1 MAKKTDPRPQDEMAY
16 VAHADTGDQHAVF
29 VNALR
34 VVVTQD
40 EGQWFAQGL
49 ELDYAA
55 AGSSEE
61 DAKMRFAQGL
71 GATINEHIQIYG
83 NIEKIV
89 KVAPQDAWDLWLAG
103 DRQYTLDH
111 ISIHKFEES
120 VPAVQELPFSG
131 IAFLRGSLTEIEARA
146 A

>member
-1 MAKKTDPRPQDEMAY
+1 MAKKSDLNPQDENAY
-16 VAHADTGDQHAVF
+16 VAHADAGEQHAVL

-55 AGSSEE
+55 AGTSEE
-61 DAKMRFAQGL
+61 DVKTRFAQGL

-83 NIEKIV
+83 NIDKVV

-103 DRQYTLDH
+103 DRRYTLDH
-111 ISIHKFEES
+111 VSIHNFQES
-120 VPAVQELPFSG
+120 APAVQELPFSS
-131 IAFLRGSLTEIEARA
+131 IAFLGRPLTEMESGAV
-146 A
+146 

>member
-1 MAKKTDPRPQDEMAY
+1 MAKKTDLKQQDEEAY
-16 VAHADTGDQHAVF
+16 VAHADAGDQHAVL

-55 AGSSEE
+55 AGTSEE
-61 DAKMRFAQGL
+61 DVKTRFAQGL
-71 GATINEHIQIYG
+71 DATIDEHLQIYG
-83 NIEKIV
+83 SIEKIV

-103 DRQYTLDH
+103 DRRYTLDH
-111 ISIHKFEES
+111 VSIHNLQES
-120 VPAVQELPFSG
+120 APAVQELPFSS
-131 IAFLRGSLTEIEARA
+131 IAFLGRPLTEVEAGA
-146 A
+146 V

>member
-1 MAKKTDPRPQDEMAY
+1 MAKKLDPRQDAAATY
-16 VAHADTGDQHAVF
+16 VTHAHDDEDNLHAVL

-55 AGSSEE
+55 AGTSQE
-61 DAKMRFAQGL
+61 DVKTRFAQGL
-71 GATINEHIQIYG
+71 GATLNEHIKIYG
-83 NIEKIV
+83 TIDRVV

-103 DRQYTLDH
+103 DHRYTLDH
-111 ISIHKFEES
+111 VSVHNLQES
-120 VPAVQELPFSG
+120 APAVRSLPFDG
-131 IAFLRGSLTEIEARA
+131 ITFFGQSLTA
-146 A
+146 AAT

>member
-1 MAKKTDPRPQDEMAY
+1 MRRHTS
-16 VAHADTGDQHAVF
+16 AHADAGDQHAVL

-55 AGSSEE
+55 AGTTEE
-61 DAKMRFAQGL
+61 DVKTRFAQGL

-83 NIEKIV
+83 NIERVV
-89 KVAPQDAWDLWLAG
+89 KVAPQDAWDLWLIG
-103 DRQYTLDH
+103 DRHYTLDH
-111 ISIHKFEES
+111 VSIHNLQES
-120 VPAVQELPFSG
+120 APAVQELPFSG
-131 IAFLRGSLTEIEARA
+131 IAFLGKPLTEAEAGA